1 MSGSSMA
8 HKYGHTHTFPA
19 NGQLTAARYAAR
31 MTSTQEDIT
40 TTRKER
46 EHMDC
51 HYDLNSASRLY
62 REEAFGEARKRHLVE
77 RARASQTHAG
87 RSAAASAA
95 SLPGEAR
102 WRCCAE
108 WPPRNSP
115 SP

>member
-46 EHMDC
+46 EHMDF

-77 RARASQTHAG
+77 RARAIRDPRGSKRSG
-87 RSAAASAA
+87 LCGLSSWRSALALLRGVAS
-95 SLPGEAR
+95 SE
-102 WRCCAE
+102 
-108 WPPRNSP
+108 
-115 SP
+115 

>member
-46 EHMDC
+46 EHMDF

-62 REEAFGEARKRHLVE
+62 REAAFGEARKRHLVK
-77 RARASQTHAG
+77 RARASRDPRG
-87 RSAAASAA
+87 SKRSGLCGLCSWRSALALLRGVAFS
-95 SLPGEAR
+95 E
-102 WRCCAE
+102 
-108 WPPRNSP
+108 
-115 SP
+115 